1 MSTFFVNFVPHDHW
15 KGPLKV
21 SKVID
26 LESDL
31 LNTND

>member
-1 MSTFFVNFVPHDHW
+1 MSTFFVNFVRHDHW
-15 KGPLKV
+15 KERLKV

-31 LNTND
+31 LKTND